1 MTEWGYKA
9 SRADLTDF
17 LREISEC
24 DCPPDMTFTRRVTEL
39 MHVKVSVS
47 KLYCVLS
54 LSAVMAPVCV
64 RTID

>member
-39 MHVKVSVS
+39 MNVKVSVKS
-47 KLYCVLS
+47 Q
-54 LSAVMAPVCV
+54 
-64 RTID
+64 